1 MNTKKLGVTIGIL
14 LVIFAV
20 TYWFLRDS
28 TTNQSPKDTKQLDPI
43 KQSTTVSLS
52 PKETPTSPDV
62 VVDTVYTAKVNGE
75 TMRLPMT
82 TTKDKTTAT
91 VTSQIDMTSAVDAAT
106 KAERRNWEL
115 GVGLGVHDGS
125 VYVPVEL
132 QRNYSKNKAISAEV
146 HLDAEDLKHV
156 NGAEVMH
163 KWRF

>member
-1 MNTKKLGVTIGIL
+1 MIKKLGVTIGIL
-14 LVIFAV
+14 LVILAV
-20 TYWFLRDS
+20 AYWFLRDN
-28 TTNQSPKDTKQLDPI
+28 TTNNNQPKETKQLDPI
-43 KQSTTVSLS
+43 KQTTTVSLS

-62 VVDTVYTAKVNGE
+62 VVDTVYTTKVNGE
-75 TMRLPMT
+75 TIRLPMT

-91 VTSQIDMTSAVDAAT
+91 VTSQIDMTSAVDAGVR
-106 KAERRNWEL
+106 AERRNWEL
-115 GVGLGVHDGS
+115 GVGLGVHGGS